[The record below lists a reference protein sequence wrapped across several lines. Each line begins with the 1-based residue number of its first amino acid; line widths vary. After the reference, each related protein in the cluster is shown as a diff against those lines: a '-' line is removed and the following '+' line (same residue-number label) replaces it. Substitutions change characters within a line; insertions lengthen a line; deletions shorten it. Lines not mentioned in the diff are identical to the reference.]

1 MILLL
6 LLPPALVA
14 LGFLVHRREARTPRL
29 LLWAILVLGVLGAER
44 LLAGE
49 PPLLRMAA
57 PPVFAFLVLKVMV
70 GEEER
75 RAGMAPLSLGR
86 WLAFAVLWVGM
97 RPRLFAARKRRAVPG
112 VRDLAVQGATRLA
125 AGLVLAGAARF
136 VRPPEVATAVLGA
149 GLLLVFH
156 FGAGTLLAAAWR
168 TRGIRCDPIVRAPTR
183 SRSLAD
189 FWSRRWNLAYSEMC
203 AIVLYRPFSARVG
216 RAASILLAFLF
227 SGLLHE
233 MAISLPVRAG
243 YGLPTLYFALHGGLV
258 LLEEALARRGRPVRG
273 LAGRIWTSFWI
284 LAPLP
289 LLFHRPFVTH
299 MLWPLA
305 GVPG

>member
-6 LLPPALVA
+6 LVPPALLA
-14 LGFLVHRREARTPRL
+14 LGFLLHRREARTPRA

-49 PPLLRMAA
+49 PPLLRMAG
-57 PPVFAFLVLKVMV
+57 PSVFAFLVLKVMV

-75 RAGMAPLSLGR
+75 RDGMAPLSLRR
-86 WLAFAVLWVGM
+86 WLSFAVLWVGM
-97 RPRLFAARKRRAVPG
+97 RPRLFAVRARRAVRG
-112 VRDLAVQGATRLA
+112 ARDLAVQGATRLA
-125 AGLVLAGAARF
+125 AGLALALAARF

-156 FGAGTLLAAAWR
+156 FGACTLLAAAWR
-168 TRGIRCDPIVRAPTR
+168 ARGVRCDPIVRAPAG
-183 SRSLAD
+183 SRSLSE

-203 AIVLYRPFSARVG
+203 TIVLYRPFSARLG
-216 RAASILLAFLF
+216 RRASVLLAFLF

-233 MAISLPVRAG
+233 MAVSLPVHAG
-243 YGLPTLYFALHGGLV
+243 YGLPTLYFMLHGGLV
-258 LLEEALARRGRPVRG
+258 LLEESLARAGKPLRG
-273 LAGRIWTSFWI
+273 LAARAWTLFWI

-289 LLFHRPFVTH
+289 LLFHRPFVEH
-299 MLWPLA
+299 VLRPLA
-305 GVPG
+305 GQS